1 MSANDSK
8 RLTKKGPEQPATL
21 FSPATLSDANVILR
35 NVIQNLS
42 PEMKSEVVLR
52 CDELV
57 RVQGSAEDIETA
69 FSQLLKL
76 IVNEKPFDKK
86 LFLHITCFHDKKGEI
101 ETIASGLQRYII
113 QFHTNVS
120 LNAKWMQEAEGHIN
134 GIAALLLPFGG
145 SFHVNQLKNSGCVF
159 YISLPGK

>member
-8 RLTKKGPEQPATL
+8 RLAKKGAQNPATL
-21 FSPATLSDANVILR
+21 FSPTTLADANLLLR
-35 NVIQNLS
+35 NAIQNLS

-57 RVQGSAEDIETA
+57 QVQGAAENIQKA

-76 IVNEKPFDKK
+76 IVNEKPSDKK
-86 LFLHITCFHDKKGEI
+86 LFLHITGFHDRKGEI
-101 ETIASGLQRYII
+101 ETIANGLQRYII
-113 QFHTNVS
+113 QFHTNIS
-120 LNAKWMQEAEGHIN
+120 LHAEWMQEAERRIN
-134 GIAALLLPFGG
+134 DIASLLLPFGG
-145 SFHVNQLKNSGCVF
+145 SFQVNQLKNSGCVF